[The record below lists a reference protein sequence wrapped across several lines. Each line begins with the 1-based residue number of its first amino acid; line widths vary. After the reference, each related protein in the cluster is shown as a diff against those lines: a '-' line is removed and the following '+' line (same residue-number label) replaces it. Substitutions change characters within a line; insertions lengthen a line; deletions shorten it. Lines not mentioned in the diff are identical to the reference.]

1 MRWPMTRTARR
12 VAAILIALVLSL
24 ALAGCPGS
32 DDGGGG
38 GGGYLPAPGSSAP
51 GAS

>member
-1 MRWPMTRTARR
+1 MTRTARR

-38 GGGYLPAPGSSAP
+38 GGGYMPAPWSTVPA
-51 GAS
+51 AAA

>member
-51 GAS
+51 GAA